1 MSTNDRPTSPQ
12 SVPKAELTAS
22 QERRLLKY
30 LTSLSY
36 RTGELTSYL
45 QAIAQGVNDLIG
57 LDWSVVT
64 LCQDDSEQI
73 LASTIDLGE
82 EAEQTYAL
90 HGTLTGTVIKSGC
103 SLIVDNTLTQTE
115 YGAAPEGYQAYL
127 GVPLQTPG
135 GDIIGTICSFQCRPR
150 RFTAQEVRL
159 AEVFAERAA
168 IAIDNYQLYQQQQ
181 QLNQQLEAEIRE
193 RKQAE
198 KAIARLAEI
207 GELAAMIVH
216 EVRNPL
222 TTVLMGLTALQGVDL
237 PQRNQQYLALALE
250 DGERLQRLLNEIL
263 LYAKQQVLQC
273 SQVELNAF
281 SAEILDA
288 FQSMSDMVAYNIQF
302 QSALPSA
309 WIMGDPDKLKQ
320 VLINLVKNAC
330 EAIEPSG
337 IVTWRIDPG
346 VEDSYVCI
354 SIHNGGNPIPAEVL
368 SKLGTPFFTTKP
380 SGNGLGLAIVRRI
393 VEAHGGYFL
402 IQSEQDRGTIVSV
415 QLPINQQI

>member
-1 MSTNDRPTSPQ
+1 
-12 SVPKAELTAS
+12 V
-22 QERRLLKY
+22 
-30 LTSLSY
+30 
-36 RTGELTSYL
+36 
-45 QAIAQGVNDLIG
+45 
-57 LDWSVVT
+57 
-64 LCQDDSEQI
+64 
-73 LASTIDLGE
+73 
-82 EAEQTYAL
+82 
-90 HGTLTGTVIKSGC
+90 
-103 SLIVDNTLTQTE
+103 
-115 YGAAPEGYQAYL
+115 APEGYQAYL

-135 GDIIGTICSFQCRPR
+135 GDVIGTICSFQCRPR

-198 KAIARLAEI
+198 KSIARLAEI

-222 TTVLMGLTALQGVDL
+222 TTVLMGLTALQGVEL

-250 DGERLQRLLNEIL
+250 DGERLKRLLNEIL
-263 LYAKQQVLQC
+263 LYAKQQVLQY
-273 SQVELNAF
+273 SQIELNAF
-281 SAEILDA
+281 SAEILEV
-288 FQSMSDMVAYNIQF
+288 FHSMSDMAIYNIQL

-309 WIMGDPDKLKQ
+309 WITGDSDKLKQ

-330 EAIEPSG
+330 EAIEPG
-337 IVTWRIDPG
+337 GVVTWRIDPG
-346 VEDSYVCI
+346 VEDSHVCV
-354 SIHNGGNPIPAEVL
+354 SVHNGGNPIPAEIL

-393 VEAHGGYFL
+393 VEAHGGIFL
-402 IQSEQDRGTIVSV
+402 IQSEQERGTIVSV
-415 QLPINQQI
+415 QLPIHQQI